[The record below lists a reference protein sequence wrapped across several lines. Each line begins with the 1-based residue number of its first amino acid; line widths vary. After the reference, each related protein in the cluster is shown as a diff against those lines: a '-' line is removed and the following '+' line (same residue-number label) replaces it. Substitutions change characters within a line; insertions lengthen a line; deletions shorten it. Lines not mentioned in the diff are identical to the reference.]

1 MCCELWATLC
11 LADEL
16 CVLTFL
22 PGRDLTLHVSVWRA
36 ECAML
41 TCCGPGL
48 LKQVRPRW
56 VVLEVNRGASLGH
69 IIFFADKNVRAR
81 FPRPHA
87 HERICE
93 CTCMPAL
100 ATSSATTCAR
110 MYSCVCLCLCLSF
123 LSVFSVSVSFSL
135 SVSVGLC
142 LSLFLSLCFLCSVRC
157 HRSSYFCLPL
167 TCSLFLW
174 PTPRPSVCELASV
187 RLTLCVSIVTGN
199 SIQDAR
205 GAEHRQRSGHHQD
218 G

>member
-135 SVSVGLC
+135 SVSFLHLLWE
-142 LSLFLSLCFLCSVRC
+142 LSLFHVVLPSSHLLTISVAHTASFCVRTGVSASDPLRF
-157 HRSSYFCLPL
+157 HRHRKF
-167 TCSLFLW
+167 
-174 PTPRPSVCELASV
+174 
-187 RLTLCVSIVTGN
+187 N
-199 SIQDAR
+199 SRRAW
-205 GAEHRQRSGHHQD
+205 G
-218 G
+218 